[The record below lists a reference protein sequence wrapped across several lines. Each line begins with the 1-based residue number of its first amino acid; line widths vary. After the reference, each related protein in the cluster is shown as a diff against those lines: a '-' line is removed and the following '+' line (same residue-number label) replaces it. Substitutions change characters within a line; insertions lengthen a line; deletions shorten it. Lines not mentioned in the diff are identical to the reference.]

1 MNFFLLEL
9 SKRKGTSSTRSR
21 YRTCETEKACAPAIE
36 RADPCTCFFPTF
48 TNPDALF
55 DPHQQMRSSVRML
68 FPSRLARSI
77 LQQHNKLG
85 SPVSSLQLRP
95 TALVRSQHASR
106 PGRSFGTGGRT
117 TSSKDKG
124 SRTAVW
130 AVVRH
135 VQVPRRPSHQAHLHA
150 FSTALRP
157 DARCDLSD
165 DLPHPARLSSRS
177 ATRKD
182 VSGRERCRSQKTQ
195 LA

>member
-1 MNFFLLEL
+1 M
-9 SKRKGTSSTRSR
+9 S
-21 YRTCETEKACAPAIE
+21 
-36 RADPCTCFFPTF
+36 
-48 TNPDALF
+48 
-55 DPHQQMRSSVRML
+55 

-77 LQQHNKLG
+77 LQQPSKLG
-85 SPVSSLQLRP
+85 SPVSSLKLRP

-117 TSSKDKG
+117 TSSKDKE

-130 AVVRH
+130 AVVRYLR
-135 VQVPRRPSHQAHLHA
+135 VPRRPSHQAHLHA

-195 LA
+195 LARELLGRGRSSGGGRLQGLGRDTLVGLSPWCVLLFLTYFEDRD